1 MHKTLYHISK
11 HCFSILLLLFSLLVC
26 KAQEFNCNVI
36 INSERA
42 QTQEQQIFTD
52 LKIAISDFINNKA
65 WTNHQYSTEEKINC
79 NLLLNVTQITNSSRF
94 TCNAQ
99 IQFTRPVYGVNYE
112 TPMINIVDNNFN
124 FSYSQGQ
131 NLIFNENTFSSNLT
145 SLLAFYAYIILA
157 LDYDS
162 FSPKGGSTFIE
173 KAFNILNNAQSA
185 SFEGWTES
193 NGPNNRY
200 FLIDHLN
207 STQFASFRTGMYN
220 YHRRGMDVL
229 ATNPKEARKQIMS
242 MIENIRKV
250 QMLQPI
256 SFLIKSFFFAKST
269 EIIDVFTVASRD
281 EKQKVFTLL
290 RRIDPQNTQKYQKIM
305 TNR

>member
-1 MHKTLYHISK
+1 MHKTLHPISK
-11 HCFSILLLLFSLLVC
+11 HCFSVWLLILSFSVC
-26 KAQEFNCNVI
+26 KAQEFNFNVV

-52 LKIAISDFINNKA
+52 LRVAISDFVNNKA
-65 WTNHQYSTEEKINC
+65 WTNHQYRTEEKINC
-79 NLLLNVTQITNSSRF
+79 NLLLNVTQITNSRRF
-94 TCNAQ
+94 ECNAQ
-99 IQFTRPVYGVNYE
+99 IQFSRPIYGVSYE
-112 TPMINIVDNNFN
+112 SPMINIVDNSFN
-124 FSYSQGQ
+124 FTYSQGQ
-131 NLIFNENTFSSNLT
+131 NLIFNENTFTGNLT
-145 SLLAFYAYIILA
+145 SLLAFYAYIVLA
-157 LDYDS
+157 IDYDS
-162 FSPKGGSTFIE
+162 FSPKGGSTFVE
-173 KAFNILNNAQSA
+173 KAFNVLNNAQNS
-185 SFEGWTES
+185 SFEGWTQS

-207 STQFASFRTGMYN
+207 SPQFVSFRTGMYN

-229 ATNPKEARKQIMS
+229 ATNPKEARKQVMT

-269 EIIDVFTVASRD
+269 EIIDVFSVASRD
-281 EKQKVFTLL
+281 EKQKAFNLL
-290 RRIDPQNTQKYQKIM
+290 RRIDPSNTQKYQKIM